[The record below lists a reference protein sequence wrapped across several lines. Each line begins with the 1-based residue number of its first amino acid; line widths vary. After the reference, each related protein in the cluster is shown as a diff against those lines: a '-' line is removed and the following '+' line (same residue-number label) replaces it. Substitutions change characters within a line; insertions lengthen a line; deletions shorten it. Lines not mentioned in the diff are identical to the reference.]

1 MSKNSYKFSP
11 KTIDGQLYLYL
22 QYSKYDRKAGKQ
34 KTSSFSLGNMK
45 NINKIMIEI
54 MSRSESL
61 FIGEFLLY
69 TLAQHLKLDVVL
81 KKALKTSGVPT
92 NIIKYFYFLINMR
105 IVRPFSKNG
114 LARYYTHSYF
124 KILEKEPHVNKFY
137 DSMDLIIR
145 PEEVFTQMS
154 RFLLKKLNYQV
165 KNMYYD
171 TTTIHFF
178 SKIDDL
184 RKKGY
189 GKTGPRG
196 APLIKLALT
205 CTEDYLPLSYS
216 VHPGNVPDIE
226 CFKEYIN
233 SNLEDIKRDGS
244 VLFFDAGC
252 YSLDVIEDLEQHG
265 VTYVASADIT
275 SYSLQGDPITLT
287 INGND
292 WHVQEALYKERRVI
306 TGYNDD
312 HHLKAKEKIDYNIN
326 RVKEYT
332 SNVEGRDQKSKL
344 NKIES
349 LISSLSLKK
358 VLTVLDG
365 ENSFVIEVHKE
376 KLRKKKAQAKLLV
389 IMTNRKGD
397 TKFVLSEYLRR
408 GEVERAYH
416 YIKSPLEVQPVNHEK
431 ENRIRSHF
439 FLVMMG
445 YLHLTALRL
454 YLKHKYQIYLTLDK
468 LIEELRFTSCLALEP
483 KKDIIMAY
491 SGKQVPWIKTLIKDW
506 NLPLMNEEEDT
517 LNLLND
523 KNVI

>member
-1 MSKNSYKFSP
+1 M
-11 KTIDGQLYLYL
+11 T
-22 QYSKYDRKAGKQ
+22 
-34 KTSSFSLGNMK
+34 
-45 NINKIMIEI
+45 
-54 MSRSESL
+54 RSESL
-61 FIGEFLLY
+61 FIGEYLLY
-69 TLAQHLKLDVVL
+69 SLAQQLKLDVKL
-81 KKALKTSGVPT
+81 KNSLKTSGVPT
-92 NIIKYFYFLINMR
+92 NLINYFYFLINMR

-124 KILEKEPHVNKFY
+124 KILGKEPHVNKFY
-137 DSMDLIIR
+137 DSMDLIIK

-154 RFLLKKLNYQV
+154 QFLLKKLNYQV
-165 KNMYYD
+165 ENMYYD

-184 RKKGY
+184 RKNGY

-196 APLIKLALT
+196 APLVKLALT

-233 SNLEDIKRDGS
+233 SNWKNIKRNGT

-252 YSLDVIEDLEQHG
+252 YSFEVIKDLEQQG
-265 VTYVASADIT
+265 VTYVASTDIT
-275 SYSLQGDPITLT
+275 SYSLQGEPSTVT
-287 INGND
+287 INEQD
-292 WHVQEALYKERRVI
+292 WHVQVALYKDRRVI
-306 TGYNDD
+306 PGYNDD
-312 HHLKAKEKIDYNIN
+312 HHLKANEKIDTNIN
-326 RVKEYT
+326 RVKDY
-332 SNVEGRDQKSKL
+332 SLKVEGRDQKSKL

-358 VLTVLDG
+358 VLTVLDDG
-365 ENSFVIEVHKE
+365 DSFVIEVHQE
-376 KLRKKKAQAKLLV
+376 KLQKKKAQAKLLV
-389 IMTNRKGD
+389 IMTNREGD
-397 TKFVLSEYLRR
+397 TKFLLSEYLCR

-431 ENRIRSHF
+431 ESRIRSHF

-454 YLKHKYQIYLTLDK
+454 YLKQKYQIYLTLDK

-483 KKDIIMAY
+483 KKDIIMTY
-491 SGKQVPWIKTLIKDW
+491 SGKQVLWIKTLINDW
-506 NLPLMNEEEDT
+506 NLPLIKEEEDT
-517 LNLLND
+517 LNQL
-523 KNVI
+523 KNI